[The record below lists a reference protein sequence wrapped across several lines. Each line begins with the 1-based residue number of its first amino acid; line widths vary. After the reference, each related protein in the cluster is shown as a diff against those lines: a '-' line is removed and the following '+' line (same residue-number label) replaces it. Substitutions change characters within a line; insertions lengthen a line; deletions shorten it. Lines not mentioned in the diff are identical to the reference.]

1 MNLAEVLNEALPEL
15 PARRAG
21 RSYPKLHPRLIAREQ
36 LKDGAPAV
44 VAMVSGGAEAVL
56 FFTPEQW
63 KLASLFDGEHS
74 FSEISEIYLRE
85 TGITY
90 TEEETKTFADQ
101 LDAAGVF
108 YKTTLALNNTAAQ
121 KLKHD
126 RTRRL
131 RAKLNVAHMTFSSW
145 DPDKYL
151 TWLHGVVGF
160 VYKKWFTLLTLAM
173 FGVMVLIFIGGW
185 SEIWRDTGEYYSFT
199 HKSGRDLAE
208 FWILFCGLG
217 FFHETAHG
225 LTCKHYGGGVHRMGF
240 MLVYLSP
247 CFFVDVT
254 EVYVYGGKWQR
265 IAAIIAGI
273 WVELMFCSAASIL
286 WWGTPLGSPIHDFAY
301 KIMLITGVAVVLM
314 NLNPLIKLDGYYL
327 FGELVGVSSLKED
340 STEYVSHWVKRNLLG
355 LPVEIPYVRPGR
367 RRLFVGYAVLSGLYS
382 YLVLFAVLRFTYNVF
397 LNFSPQWAF
406 LPALALAL
414 LIFRSRLRALV
425 RFMKDLYLDKRQSL
439 QAWWTTPRKA
449 VAFVAGVV
457 VFFAPMWRQAV
468 SGRFLLEPG
477 QRAVLRAEV
486 AGQVAEVLADEGS
499 RVNAGAPVLLLRNAR
514 LEDEA
519 GRSRADLRVAQAGTR
534 GAELNSSGLGAAR
547 SEESSQASRNRAAEG
562 QLGLLQVASPI
573 AGLVVSPRI
582 RNLAGSYVA
591 AGTEL
596 AEVDE
601 VQTLK
606 ARIFVPDFEVR
617 KVAPGAPVSLK
628 LEAEFQPL
636 PGRVASV
643 SPSPLSLP
651 AGLIEVEKYKGA
663 APPPFYVATVTVTN
677 DRGTLRAGMTG
688 DAKIEVRRRS
698 LAWFVWENLREFVQR
713 KMW

>member
-15 PARRAG
+15 PARRVG

-36 LKDGAPAV
+36 MKEGASTV
-44 VAMVSGGAEAVL
+44 VAMVSGGGESVV

-63 KLASLFDGEHS
+63 KLASLFDGQHS
-74 FSEISEIYLRE
+74 FAEISELYLEE
-85 TGITY
+85 TGITSS
-90 TEEETKTFADQ
+90 EEDTKTFADQ
-101 LDAAGVF
+101 LDGAGLF
-108 YKTTLALNNTAAQ
+108 YKSTLELNSTAAQ
-121 KLKHD
+121 KLNQERK
-126 RTRRL
+126 RRL
-131 RAKLNVAHMTFSSW
+131 RAKFNVAHMTFSTW
-145 DPDKYL
+145 DPDAYL
-151 TWLHGVVGF
+151 TWLHGVVRF
-160 VYKKWFTLLTLAM
+160 VYEKWFTLLTLAM
-173 FGVMVLIFIGGW
+173 FGVMALIFISGW
-185 SEIWRDTGEYYSFT
+185 NEIWRDTGEYYSFT

-265 IAAIIAGI
+265 VAAIMAGI
-273 WVELMFCSAASIL
+273 WVELMFCAAASIL

-327 FGELVGVSSLKED
+327 FGELVGVPSLKED
-340 STEYVSHWVKRNLLG
+340 STEYLTHWVKRNLLG
-355 LPVEIPYVRPGR
+355 MPVEIPYVGTSR

-382 YLVLFAVLRFTYNVF
+382 YIVLFAVIRFTYNIF

-439 QAWWTTPRKA
+439 AAWWTAPRKA
-449 VAFVAGVV
+449 AAFVVWAVLFV
-457 VFFAPMWRQAV
+457 APMWRQTV
-468 SGRFLLEPG
+468 SGRFLLEPEA
-477 QRAVLRAEV
+477 RAVLRAAV
-486 AGQVAEVLADEGS
+486 PGQVAEVLADEGS
-499 RVNAGAPVLLLRNAR
+499 RVSAGAPVLLLRNLR
-514 LEDEA
+514 LEEEA
-519 GRSRADLRVAQAGTR
+519 GRSQADLRTAQAGAR
-534 GAELNSSGLGAAR
+534 EAELNSSGLGAAR
-547 SEESSQASRNRAAEG
+547 SEESSQASRYHAAEG
-562 QLGLLQVASPI
+562 QVAMLQVLSPI
-573 AGLVVSPRI
+573 AGLVVTPRI
-582 RNLAGSYVA
+582 RNLTGSYVA

-601 VQTLK
+601 IRTLQ

-636 PGRVASV
+636 PGLVASV
-643 SPSPLSLP
+643 SPTPLSLP

-663 APPPFYVATVTVTN
+663 APPPFYVATVPVTN
-677 DRGTLRAGMTG
+677 NRGTLRSGMTG
-688 DAKIEVRRRS
+688 DAKIEVQRRS
-698 LAWFVWENLREFVQR
+698 LAWFLWENLRDFVQR